1 MLVALLLLILAAL
14 VAGPIGFVIVGLLL
28 LVWAIFTGSLHLL
41 FEVLLLPFRILGA
54 LAGRR

>member
-14 VAGPIGFVIVGLLL
+14 VAGPIGFFVVGLVL
-28 LVWAIFTGSLHLL
+28 LVWAIFAGSLHLL

>member
-41 FEVLLLPFRILGA
+41 FEVLLLPFRLLGA